1 MLIYVSKLT
10 NRIGYTLNVVFRNIL
25 HIDFKITSDASY
37 FEQFKGVK
45 LCYSSQP
52 IGDCFWIKPSEILFQ
67 TNIDFQ
73 ELHPFEYEGLCALF
87 PVYGRNLDL
96 PFDVFGAA
104 FYLLSRYE
112 EYLPHRNDDHGRFL
126 VQESIAFQKGFLSIP
141 IVDHW
146 ALLLANKIKL
156 KYPVF
161 QLPERSF
168 DMVETIDIDAA
179 YCYRNKG
186 FFRFFTG
193 IFRDLFIRKDYA
205 EVKRRIR
212 VIFNKEHDPFDTF
225 DYILELKDQHPS
237 IPIVFFALLADYGI
251 YDKNITY
258 LNEEF
263 RQLLKHLG
271 DNAKLGIHSSYASLS
286 KPELIG
292 IERDRLAE
300 IVHRNIVRNRSHF
313 LRIELPKSYRKMVNI
328 GIGHDFT
335 MGYAELPGF
344 RAGTCHNYPFYDLE
358 QNSELPL
365 TIHPFCMMDA
375 TLKRY
380 MNLSPEKSL
389 QTIKSLMDEV
399 AKVGGTFCCIW
410 HNENLCESFGWQG
423 WRNIYE
429 AMLNYA
435 DQLKRQNNEYS
446 I

>member
-37 FEQFKGVK
+37 FEQYKGIK
-45 LCYSSQP
+45 LCYNSQP
-52 IGDCFWIKPSEILFQ
+52 IGDCFWVKPSGILLQ

-73 ELHPFEYEGLCALF
+73 DLHPFEYEDLPVLF
-87 PVYGRNLDL
+87 PVYGRKLDL

-112 EYLPHRNDDHGRFL
+112 EYLPHRNDVHGRFI
-126 VQESIAFQKGFLSIP
+126 VQESIAFQKGFLSKP

-146 ALLLANKIKL
+146 ALLLAKKIGE
-156 KYPVF
+156 KYPDF
-161 QLPERSF
+161 TIPERNF

-179 YCYRNKG
+179 FCYRHKG

-193 IFRDLFIRKDYA
+193 MFRDLIIRKDYA
-205 EVKRRIR
+205 EARRRIR
-212 VIFNKEHDPFDTF
+212 VIFKQEQDPFDTF
-225 DYILELKDQHPS
+225 DYILDIKNQHPS
-237 IPIVFFALLADYGI
+237 IPIVFFALLADYGV
-251 YDKNITY
+251 YDKNISY

-271 DNAKLGIHSSYASLS
+271 DYAKLGIHASYASLDNLD
-286 KPELIG
+286 LIET
-292 IERDRLAE
+292 ERDRLAE

-313 LRIELPKSYRKMVNI
+313 LRIELPKSYQRMVNI
-328 GIGHDFT
+328 GIRHDFS
-335 MGYAELPGF
+335 MGYADLPGF
-344 RAGTCHNYPFYDLE
+344 RSGTCHNFPFYDLE

-365 TIHPFCMMDA
+365 TIHPFCLMDA

-380 MNLSPEKSL
+380 MKLSPEKSL
-389 QTIKSLMDEV
+389 AAIKELMDEV

-423 WRNIYE
+423 WRKVYE
-429 AMLNYA
+429 SMLNYA
-435 DQLKRQNNEYS
+435 EELKNRHYKQ
-446 I
+446 